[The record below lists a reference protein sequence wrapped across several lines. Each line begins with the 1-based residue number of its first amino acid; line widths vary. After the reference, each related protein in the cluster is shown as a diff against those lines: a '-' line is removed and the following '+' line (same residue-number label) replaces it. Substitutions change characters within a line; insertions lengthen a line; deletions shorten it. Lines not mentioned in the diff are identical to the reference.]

1 MLYCVEGAPVKLS
14 KKLSKKLNKKLNK
27 KLSKKLNKKHRG
39 IEYNKSINM
48 SSKTCSQYV
57 RVKRN
62 NQTIFLHV
70 EPTDS
75 FALVKEKL
83 GSVRSL

>member
-1 MLYCVEGAPVKLS
+1 
-14 KKLSKKLNKKLNK
+14 
-27 KLSKKLNKKHRG
+27 
-39 IEYNKSINM
+39 M

-57 RVKRN
+57 RVKRKS
-62 NQTIFLHV
+62 QTIFLHV

-83 GSVRSL
+83 GAVRLLPPLPMILMWFFQPVLTLSNDTYVNNL

>member
-1 MLYCVEGAPVKLS
+1 
-14 KKLSKKLNKKLNK
+14 
-27 KLSKKLNKKHRG
+27 
-39 IEYNKSINM
+39 M

-57 RVKRN
+57 RVKRKS
-62 NQTIFLHV
+62 QTIFLHV

-83 GSVRSL
+83 GAVRLLPPFPMILMWFFQPVLTLSNDTYVNNL

>member
-1 MLYCVEGAPVKLS
+1 
-14 KKLSKKLNKKLNK
+14 
-27 KLSKKLNKKHRG
+27 
-39 IEYNKSINM
+39 M

-57 RVKRN
+57 RVKRKS
-62 NQTIFLHV
+62 QTIFLHV

-83 GSVRSL
+83 GAVRLPPPFLHLAQIGFQPVLTLSNDTYVNNL

>member
-1 MLYCVEGAPVKLS
+1 
-14 KKLSKKLNKKLNK
+14 
-27 KLSKKLNKKHRG
+27 
-39 IEYNKSINM
+39 M

-57 RVKRN
+57 RVKRKS
-62 NQTIFLHV
+62 QTIFLHV

-83 GSVRSL
+83 GAVRLLLPHPPYNAMHLPKVGFSNLF